1 MSILKKTNDFSDRFT
16 RIAPVA
22 KVLSLVFKAL
32 TYVSAVLAALL
43 LVVAFVLVFVD
54 VGVDDLL
61 FTPHMDKISDGR
73 YALSLG
79 NGIEIVPNKTI
90 GADHIKGAAYSGIF
104 TLFAILLVCVPIF
117 GFLGKLMKN
126 VGKKEPLSVENA
138 MLVNY
143 IGLCITVGTPLV
155 LLVKQFFNYK
165 LVSIFVDEKVV
176 FNPSIDVY
184 GILLGI
190 FIMIVGTI
198 YGYACSMHKKET
210 ALILSNRDD

>member
-1 MSILKKTNDFSDRFT
+1 MKILKKSNDFSDRFT

-22 KVLSLVFKAL
+22 KILSVVFKAL
-32 TYVSAVLAALL
+32 AYVAFVLAALL
-43 LVVAFVLVFVD
+43 LVVAVVLIFIDVD
-54 VGVDDLL
+54 VDDLL
-61 FTPHMDKISDGR
+61 FTPHMDKLSDTQ
-73 YALSLG
+73 YSLSLG
-79 NGIEIVPNKTI
+79 NGIEIIPNKMI
-90 GADHIKGAAYSGIF
+90 SADHIKGAAYSGIF

-117 GFLGKLMKN
+117 GFLGKLLKN

-143 IGLCITVGTPLV
+143 IGLCIAVGTPLV

-176 FNPSIDVY
+176 FNPSLDVY
-184 GILLGI
+184 GIVLGV
-190 FIMIVGTI
+190 FIMIIGTI

-210 ALILSNRDD
+210 ALILQNRKD